1 MTIDELVQAVFTDAA
16 LIRAVLSDPVNPEG
30 PLKVSFKKTAAKG
43 RIGYQVEILKNS
55 QAFHENPDAKGAGAS
70 FKNYMAGD
78 FRQAALF
85 CADADYQVL
94 VSKKGNTT
102 ILKKP
107 ASQGAP
113 NAELAHNR
121 VKKYLLPEGEAVP
134 WLVETGI
141 MGRDGRVVKSRYDK
155 YRQINKYLEFMEDC
169 LASFDETRPIRIV
182 DFGCG
187 KAYLTFALY
196 DWLVNRKK
204 RNASVT
210 GLDLKPEVIADCAG
224 LAKKLGFANLNFVQ
238 GDIAAYE
245 PQGEVDMMI
254 CLHACDTATDAAI
267 AKAVSWNARVILA
280 VPCCQK
286 ELIQKI
292 SVAGLEPMLQHGFL
306 RERFGSMATD
316 TLRALALEAMG
327 YKTIICEFIDMEH
340 TPKNTLIRAIRA
352 GKGKTTAHQPAIKKY
367 MQFRNLLGVLPSLEK
382 MLGTDFS
389 AGLEEAMVKKI

>member
-1 MTIDELVQAVFTDAA
+1 MTMEELVQAVFSDSS
-16 LIRAVLSDPVNPEG
+16 LIRAVLSDPVNPDG
-30 PLKVSFKKTAAKG
+30 LLKVSFKKTAAKG
-43 RIGYQVEILKNS
+43 RIGYQLEILRNT
-55 QAFHENPDAKGAGAS
+55 QAFHENLDARAAAAS
-70 FKNYMAGD
+70 FKKYMAGE

-85 CADADYQVL
+85 YADADYQVL
-94 VSKKGNTT
+94 VSKKGSMT

-107 ASQGAP
+107 ASRSAP
-113 NAELAHNR
+113 SVPASHNR
-121 VKKYLLPEGEAVP
+121 VKKYLLPEGTAVP

-141 MGRDGRVVKSRYDK
+141 MGRDGTVVKSRYDK
-155 YRQINKYLEFMEDC
+155 YRQINKYLEFIEDC
-169 LASFDETRPIRIV
+169 LSSFDEAETIRIV

-204 RNASVT
+204 RKAAVT
-210 GLDLKPEVIADCAG
+210 GLDLKPEVIA
-224 LAKKLGFANLNFVQ
+224 
-238 GDIAAYE
+238 AAYA
-245 PQGEVDMMI
+245 PGSEVDMMI

-292 SVAGLEPMLQHGFL
+292 AAAGLEPMLQHGFL

-327 YKTIICEFIDMEH
+327 YKTVICEFIDMEH
-340 TPKNTLIRAIRA
+340 TPKNTLIRAIKPA
-352 GKGKTTAHQPAIKKY
+352 KGKTAANQPALKKY
-367 MQFRNLLGVLPSLEK
+367 LQFRDLLGVKPSLET
-382 MLGTDFS
+382 MLGTAFNS
-389 AGLEEAMVKKI
+389 GLEETIRKL